1 MSTDECQVKFKE
13 YKTVLNDKTQ
23 LCAGGN
29 AGQDSCGGDSGGP
42 LFKLISDQ
50 FYLEGLVSFG
60 PKKCGSDD
68 IPGVYTRVSGHIDWI
83 LSNLKP

>member
-1 MSTDECQVKFKE
+1 MSTDECQDKFKE

-60 PKKCGSDD
+60 PKECGTDEV
-68 IPGVYTRVSGHIDWI
+68 PGVYTRVSAHIDWI